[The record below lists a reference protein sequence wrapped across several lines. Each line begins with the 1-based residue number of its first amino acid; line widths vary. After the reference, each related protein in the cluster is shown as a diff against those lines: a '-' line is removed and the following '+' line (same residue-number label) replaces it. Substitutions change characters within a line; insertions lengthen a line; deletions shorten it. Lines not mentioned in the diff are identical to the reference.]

1 MTKIKV
7 LPLIAAGIALASSNA
22 LISAPELGQT
32 RATLK
37 EWVELKKLVSE
48 EKSRWTVE
56 KQTLNESIDLLTQG
70 NR

>member
-7 LPLIAAGIALASSNA
+7 LPLIAAGFALASSSA

-48 EKSRWTVE
+48 ERENGKIGKWE
-56 KQTLNESIDLLTQG
+56 KMVD
-70 NR
+70 